1 MAFFK
6 NRYHQPIYNE
16 SGKQKRPAEDI
27 GRLIQNNQKEC
38 FELEALAEVYKIF
51 LAVPEVAQDKEK
63 LKKMLSSQDSYR
75 DDVVFSDSRE
85 LRNLPLNPRV
95 DGKNL
100 LDAISPQFQEE
111 LLNIKSFDEIE
122 ALFNKRLQQ
131 NGIEL
136 KEFDFK
142 VPIPADMR
150 RVIRLEFDGAVEKQ
164 DEDILSPLYRAREP
178 KVLDKKEFSFEG
190 FEKLLDDKSA
200 GIDLDKFPAWQKFAK
215 FESFRRIED
224 DAKHALAFANISPD
238 MADTLRVADI
248 EDALWLYKN
257 HQKETAMAKKKAEM
271 EAHGIPTD
279 DRSFEVSDR
288 IGVIEGARAK
298 TVKIFEK
305 NHGKEFTAMLK
316 ELNVDGADIARAVS
330 QMRKGILP
338 KVNLPDGRRLVPTVH
353 HDHAIQDAGY
363 LQDMTQVNHIK
374 NFRIMF
380 DVEQKKVRGGFSN
393 SGNYSSRE
401 KIELQGDFDLNMLRK
416 DEESR
421 KQAIQKLALENIE
434 PIFMGLRKMGI
445 PTEAV
450 QELLLTMHKE
460 GVVNNVEFESG
471 KYVGLDLKK
480 TEYGARLILSKRSFP
495 QNQAPGMHKQIMH
508 AIDGAPQ
515 SIDFSAPQHEVL
527 AAGEGRNGEEN
538 YDVKGVK
545 SALGRLKNKIS
556 RIAFK
561 AKDVMPI
568 AVVGAFK
575 KTIELGK
582 QDLEDWDNR
591 FNLPENSNRRNY
603 QSSRGL

>member
-6 NRYHQPIYNE
+6 NRYHQPVYTE

-27 GRLIQNNQKEC
+27 GRIVQNNQKEC
-38 FELEALAEVYKIF
+38 CELEALAEVYKIL
-51 LAVPEVAQDKEK
+51 LAVPEVAQNKEK
-63 LKKMLSSQDSYR
+63 FKKMLSSQDSYR
-75 DDVVFSDSRE
+75 DDVVFSDARE

-100 LDAISPQFQEE
+100 LDAVSLQFQEQ
-111 LLNIKSFDEIE
+111 LLSIKSFDEIE
-122 ALFNKRLQQ
+122 VLFNKRLQQ

-164 DEDILSPLYRAREP
+164 DKDILSPAYQAREP
-178 KVLDKKEFSFEG
+178 KVLDRKGFSFDD
-190 FEKLLDDKSA
+190 FEKHLDDKSA

-224 DAKHALAFANISPD
+224 DVKHALAFANISPD
-238 MADTLRVADI
+238 MAETLRVADI
-248 EDALWLYKN
+248 EDALWFYKN
-257 HQKETAMAKKKAEM
+257 HQKETALARKKAER
-271 EAHGIPTD
+271 ESHGIPTD
-279 DRSFEVSDR
+279 DRAFEPSDR
-288 IGVIEGARAK
+288 ISVIEGARGKA
-298 TVKIFEK
+298 VKIFEK

-316 ELNVDGADIARAVS
+316 ELNVDDADIYRAVS

-338 KVNLPDGRRLVPTVH
+338 KVSLPDGRRLVPTVH

-380 DVEQKKVRGGFSN
+380 DVEQKKSRGGFSN
-393 SGNYSSRE
+393 GENYSSCE
-401 KIELQGDFDLNMLRK
+401 KIELNGDFDLNLLRK
-416 DEESR
+416 DEECR
-421 KQAIQKLALENIE
+421 KQALKKLALENIE
-434 PIFMGLRKMGI
+434 PIFIGLRKMGI
-445 PTEAV
+445 PTAAI

-460 GVVNNVEFESG
+460 GVVNNIEFEPG
-471 KYVGLDLKK
+471 RYVGLDLKR
-480 TEYGARLILSKRSFP
+480 TERGARLILNKRSFP
-495 QNQAPGMHKQIMH
+495 QNQTPGMHKQIMH

-515 SIDFSAPQHEVL
+515 SIDFNAPQHEVL

-545 SALGRLKNKIS
+545 SALGNLKNKIS
-556 RIAFK
+556 RIVFK
-561 AKDVMPI
+561 AKAVMPI

-575 KTIELGK
+575 KTIDLGK

-591 FNLPENSNRRNY
+591 FNLAENSNRRSY
-603 QSSRGL
+603 QASRGL